1 MADWGGLVGA
11 FLDQPSQL
19 TVTVRV
25 FGTFDGGDSEAVLA
39 AVRAAAFAQ
48 PSFFALGKHKD
59 EIAEAIGARV
69 TITAFTVPP
78 EDMKELQRVAMEAA
92 IKKMRG

>member
-11 FLDQPSQL
+11 FVDQPSQL

-25 FGTFDGGDSEAVLA
+25 FGTCEGDGEAVLA
-39 AVRAAAFAQ
+39 AVRTAAFAQ
-48 PSFFALGKHKD
+48 PSFYALGKHKD
-59 EIAEAIGARV
+59 EIAESIGPGV
-69 TITAFTVPP
+69 TITAFTVSS

-92 IKKMRG
+92 IKKMRE